1 MTSTVTRPRMLF
13 VPKDKFP
20 GWWVVGAC
28 FSLMFTSSALGFYG
42 MAVYLNALSKE
53 RNWDVSTLS
62 IATSFFFLVSG
73 AMSVL
78 VARLI
83 SRHDVRI
90 IVYAGALIGSVSL
103 FLLGQVQEVWQLFVV
118 YFFFGLGWA
127 GIGLT
132 PATTVVTRWFHVR
145 RSVALAVASTG
156 LSVGGIVLT
165 PIVKSLIDNRGLEG
179 ASPYLALF
187 WFVGTAVPAYLFLR
201 PDPFALSWMPDG
213 EPMPKNHVVSLPGVD
228 FSDAIK
234 TRFFWM
240 VTFGY
245 TLVLGSQIGAI
256 QQLVKL
262 MEERTNASTA
272 ALTTTVLSGASVV
285 FRLVGGRVIPRFR
298 LVTFMVGVTV
308 IQGIAV
314 LLIGQMYNTITLF
327 VMIAIF
333 GAMIGNVLIM
343 QSLLI
348 AERFGVKDY
357 ARISARSGL
366 ISLVGNAGGP
376 LLLGYVYGRSGG
388 YALPY
393 AVAGVCS
400 LLGAGF
406 FLLSGPAENPDAN
419 VIKTSSHADA

>member
-1 MTSTVTRPRMLF
+1 MTTALHNRMIF
-13 VPKDKFP
+13 VPKEKFP

-42 MAVYLNALSKE
+42 MAVYLNAFTKE
-53 RNWDVSTLS
+53 RDWEVGTLS
-62 IATSFFFLVSG
+62 LATSFFFLVSG
-73 AMSVL
+73 VMSVF

-83 SRHDVRI
+83 SKYDVRI
-90 IVYAGALIGSVSL
+90 VVYAGALLGSVSL
-103 FLLGQVQEVWQLFVV
+103 LFLGQVTQKWQLFAV
-118 YFFFGLGWA
+118 YFLFGLAWSA
-127 GIGLT
+127 VGLT

-165 PIVKSLIDNRGLEG
+165 PIIKSLIDSRGLES
-179 ASPYLALF
+179 ASPFLAMF
-187 WFVGTAVPAYLFLR
+187 WILGTAIPAYLFLR
-201 PDPFALSWMPDG
+201 PDPFSLSWMPDG
-213 EPMPKNHVVSLPGVD
+213 APMPDNHVVSLPGVN
-228 FSDAIK
+228 FSDAVK

-245 TLVLGSQIGAI
+245 TLVLGTQIGAI

-262 MEERTNASTA
+262 MEERTNAGTA

-285 FRLVGGRVIPRFR
+285 FRLVGGKVIPRFR
-298 LVTFMVGVTV
+298 LVNFMLVITT
-308 IQGIAV
+308 IQGISV
-314 LLIGQMYNTITLF
+314 MFIGHLYNTVALF
-327 VMIAIF
+327 IMIAVF
-333 GAMIGNVLIM
+333 GAMVGNVLIM

-366 ISLVGNAGGP
+366 VSLTGNAAGP
-376 LLLGYVYGRSGG
+376 LLLGYVYDKSGG

-393 AVAGVCS
+393 TIAGACS
-400 LLGAGF
+400 LVGAAF
-406 FLLSGPAENPDAN
+406 FLLSGPAENADAN
-419 VIKTSSHADA
+419 TVNSNTAN

>member
-1 MTSTVTRPRMLF
+1 MKLVSPRKHMLF

-28 FSLMFTSSALGFYG
+28 FSMMFTSSALGFYG
-42 MAVYLNALSKE
+42 MAVYLNAFTKE
-53 RNWDVSTLS
+53 RDWEVGTMSL
-62 IATSFFFLVSG
+62 ATSFFFLVAG
-73 AMSVL
+73 VMSVG

-83 SRHDVRI
+83 TKHDVRLV
-90 IVYAGALIGSVSL
+90 VYGGALVGGIAL
-103 FLLGQVQEVWQLFVV
+103 LLLGQVQEKWQLFAV
-118 YFFFGLGWA
+118 YFIFGLAWA
-127 GIGLT
+127 AVGLT

-145 RSVALAVASTG
+145 RSVALAVSSTG

-165 PIVKSLIDNRGLEG
+165 PIVKNLIDSRGLEG
-179 ASPYLALF
+179 ASPYLAFF
-187 WFVGTAVPAYLFLR
+187 WILGTAVPAYLFLR
-201 PDPFALSWMPDG
+201 PDPFVLSWMPDG
-213 EPMPKNHVVSLPGVD
+213 EPMPKDHVVSLPGVN
-228 FSDAIK
+228 FSEAVK

-245 TLVLGSQIGAI
+245 TLVLGTQIGAI

-285 FRLVGGRVIPRFR
+285 FRLAGSKIIPRFR
-298 LVTFMVGVTV
+298 LVNFMLTITA
-308 IQGIAV
+308 IQGVSVIVIGQISNTV
-314 LLIGQMYNTITLF
+314 LLFI
-327 VMIAIF
+327 MIATF
-333 GAMIGNVLIM
+333 GAVVGNILIM

-376 LLLGYVYGRSGG
+376 LLLGFIYDRSDS

-393 AVAGVCS
+393 TVAGICS
-400 LLGAGF
+400 LLGACF
-406 FLLSGPAENPDAN
+406 FLFSGPAENEDAN
-419 VIKTSSHADA
+419 VVRAG